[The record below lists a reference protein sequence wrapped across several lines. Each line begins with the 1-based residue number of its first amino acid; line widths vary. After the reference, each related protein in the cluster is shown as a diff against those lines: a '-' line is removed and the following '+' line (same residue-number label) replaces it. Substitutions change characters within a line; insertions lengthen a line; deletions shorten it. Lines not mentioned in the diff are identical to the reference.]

1 MDARGRRSLATAL
14 AAPELTPALS
24 PVYDVATSKT
34 QRPSK
39 PLRMRSPVNG
49 HEAVYEWHQKR
60 AHELVA
66 GLGVVMDGHA
76 WQFGEPVE
84 AGPSYHARVA
94 SIIAQVSLSP
104 RPSPSPSPIPSPSPS
119 PRPSPSPS
127 PSLLPH
133 RAARRVSAGA
143 LGAAMARRP
152 RARSTA
158 AGNPNPNPKPKPS
171 PNLKPKA
178 KSKPNPNPKEKRNKT
193 LSPPTATPNSTPNPN
208 ANANP
213 DPKAH
218 PALARGHEV
227 VELGTGLGTAAVCA
241 PLLSLLTRQP

>member
-34 QRPSK
+34 QRPSM

-49 HEAVYEWHQKR
+49 HEAVYEWHQKQ

-104 RPSPSPSPIPSPSPS
+104 
-119 PRPSPSPS
+119 
-127 PSLLPH
+127 
-133 RAARRVSAGA
+133 
-143 LGAAMARRP
+143 
-152 RARSTA
+152 
-158 AGNPNPNPKPKPS
+158 S
-171 PNLKPKA
+171 PNQ
-178 KSKPNPNPKEKRNKT
+178 R
-193 LSPPTATPNSTPNPN
+193 
-208 ANANP
+208 
-213 DPKAH
+213 
-218 PALARGHEV
+218 
-227 VELGTGLGTAAVCA
+227 
-241 PLLSLLTRQP
+241 